1 VQSFRL
7 RIAIRRSS
15 ALSPGENQKGDWQ
28 SLSKDKASAVVRGV
42 AEGSS
47 KLKDKGLTEFIKSPH
62 AGEFIH
68 GSGVVTGTI
77 PA

>member
-15 ALSPGENQKGDWQ
+15 ALSARENQKGVWQ
-28 SLSKDKASAVVRGV
+28 SLSNDKASAVVRGV
-42 AEGSS
+42 AEGFS
-47 KLKDKGLTEFIKSPH
+47 KPKDKGLTEFIKSPH
-62 AGEFIH
+62 AEEFIH